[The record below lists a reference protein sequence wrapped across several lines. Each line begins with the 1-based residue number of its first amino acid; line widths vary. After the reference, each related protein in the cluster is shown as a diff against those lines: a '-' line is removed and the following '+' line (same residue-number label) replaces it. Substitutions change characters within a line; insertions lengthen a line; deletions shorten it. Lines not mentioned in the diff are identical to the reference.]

1 MIIRNVL
8 LFKFI
13 APVVLALSFCLTA
26 YADELKDIS
35 QMAES
40 GQQAAALERIN
51 KYLAANPKDAQAMFM
66 KGIILAESDK
76 RDEAIK
82 SFTEL
87 TEKYPNLPE
96 PYNNLAV
103 LHAEA
108 GQYDKA
114 KKALETAIK
123 THPSYATAHE
133 NLGDIY
139 ARMASEAYDK
149 ALQLDGG
156 NTRAQSKLAMIKD
169 LFSTGGK
176 STAVASKPAEPTKT
190 AEATKPS
197 KTGTMPIRPADKK
210 VESPKPAEPVVNEEQ
225 NISDAVNKW
234 AQAWSGK
241 DLDNYFASYAESFV
255 PAKGQSRKDW
265 EKTRR
270 ERISRPSSINVD
282 IAKQIVTMDGTENA
296 KVTFKQTFKA
306 DGKPIRTD
314 KTLLLK
320 KENGSWLIEQEIASN

>member
-13 APVVLALSFCLTA
+13 APMVLALSFSVTA
-26 YADELKDIS
+26 VADELKDIS

-66 KGIILAESDK
+66 KGIILAESGK

-156 NTRAQSKLAMIKD
+156 NTRAQSKLAMIRD

-176 STAVASKPAEPTKT
+176 TTAVASKPTEPTKT
-190 AEATKPS
+190 AEVAKPTKA
-197 KTGTMPIRPADKK
+197 GTMPIRPADKK
-210 VESPKPAEPVVNEEQ
+210 VEPPKPAEPVVNEEQ
-225 NISDAVNKW
+225 NINDAVNNW

-241 DLDNYFASYAESFV
+241 DLDKYFASYADSFV

-270 ERISRPSSINVD
+270 ERISKPSSINVD
-282 IAKQIVTMDGTENA
+282 IGKQSIMMDGTDNA
-296 KVTFKQTFKA
+296 KVTFKQTYKA

-314 KTLLLK
+314 KTLMLK
-320 KENGSWLIEQEIASN
+320 KESGTWLIEQEIASN

>member
-8 LFKFI
+8 LSKVI
-13 APVVLALSFCLTA
+13 ATLVLALSFSTPVT
-26 YADELKDIS
+26 ADELKDIS

-51 KYLAANPKDAQAMFM
+51 KYLAANPRDAQAMFM
-66 KGIILAESDK
+66 KGIILAESGK

-103 LHAEA
+103 LYAESS
-108 GQYDKA
+108 QYDKA

-156 NTRAQSKLAMIKD
+156 NTRAQSKLAMIRD

-176 STAVASKPAEPTKT
+176 NTVVASKATEPTKPVESAKT
-190 AEATKPS
+190 S
-197 KTGTMPIRPADKK
+197 KSGTMPIRPADKK
-210 VESPKPAEPVVNEEQ
+210 VEPPKPAEPVANEEQ
-225 NISDAVNKW
+225 NISDAVNNW
-234 AQAWSGK
+234 SQAWSGK
-241 DLDNYFASYAESFV
+241 DLDKYFASYSDSFV

-265 EKTRR
+265 ERTRR
-270 ERISRPSSINVD
+270 ERISRPSNINVD
-282 IAKQIVTMDGTENA
+282 IANQNITMDGVESA
-296 KVTFKQTFKA
+296 KVTFKQTYKA

-320 KENGSWLIEQEIASN
+320 KINGNWLIEQEIASN

>member
-8 LFKFI
+8 LFKCI
-13 APVVLALSFCLTA
+13 APVVLALSLSANVC
-26 YADELKDIS
+26 ADELKDIS

-66 KGIILAESDK
+66 KGIILAESGK

-156 NTRAQSKLAMIKD
+156 NTRAQSKLAMIRD

-176 STAVASKPAEPTKT
+176 STAVASKPAEPSKT
-190 AEATKPS
+190 AEAPKPS

-210 VESPKPAEPVVNEEQ
+210 VEPPKPAEPAINEEQ
-225 NISDAVNKW
+225 AINDAVSNW
-234 AQAWSGK
+234 AQAWSSK
-241 DLDNYFASYAESFV
+241 DLDKYFASYSDSFI

-265 EKTRR
+265 DKTRR
-270 ERISRPSSINVD
+270 ERISRPASINVD
-282 IAKQIVTMDGTENA
+282 IANPTITMDGTENA
-296 KVTFKQTFKA
+296 KVSFKQTYKA

-320 KENGSWLIEQEIASN
+320 KTNGSWLIEQEIASN